1 VPSSS
6 HFDRAVEAS
15 AAESLTEMIMAYRLS
30 QLIHVA
36 ARLGIADLLKGGARS
51 CDELASRTGVHPPA
65 LYRVLRALASNGI
78 FSETEQGAFELTP
91 LAAPLQIGVP
101 GSLPGLAVMQGEE
114 SRWRAWGELLYSVK
128 TGKSAVEHIYGMTN
142 WEWYAQ
148 NPDAFERFSE
158 GMAELTRKAIPT
170 PVAAY
175 GFSAHQRVVDVGGGP
190 GELIAAILRQAPH
203 LRGILVELPALID
216 DARTVLEAAG
226 VADRCELIAGDYF
239 ESVPS
244 RGGGRLYPQE
254 HPAWDGRRQGR
265 AGVGKLSRGHD
276 ERWAPLLLVIQ
287 AIVPSGNEPARIKV
301 SDVLHLVSEGGQERT
316 EAQYRT
322 LFAASGFGVV
332 KIYPASSSFSIL
344 EGVRP

>member
-6 HFDRAVEAS
+6 HFDHVVEAS
-15 AAESLTEMIMAYRLS
+15 AAETLTEMIMAYRLS
-30 QLIHVA
+30 QLIHIA

-65 LYRVLRALASNGI
+65 LCRVLRALASNGI
-78 FSETEQGAFELTP
+78 FAETEEGVFELTP
-91 LAAPLQIGVP
+91 LAAPLQTGVP
-101 GSLPGLAVMQGEE
+101 GSLRGLAVMQAEE
-114 SRWRAWGELLYSVK
+114 LRWRAWGELLYSVK

-158 GMAELTRKAIPT
+158 GMAELTRRAIPALVT
-170 PVAAY
+170 AY
-175 GFSAHQRVVDVGGGP
+175 GFSAHQRIVDVGGGR
-190 GELIAAILRQAPH
+190 GELIAAILTQSPH

-226 VADRCELIAGDYF
+226 VAARCELVAGDYF

-244 RGGGRLYPQE
+244 GGDVYILKSIVHGMDDAKAARVLRNCREAMTSGGR
-254 HPAWDGRRQGR
+254 
-265 AGVGKLSRGHD
+265 
-276 ERWAPLLLVIQ
+276 LLVIQ
-287 AIVPSGNEPARIKV
+287 AIVPSGNAPARIKV
-301 SDVLHLVSEGGQERT
+301 SDILHLVSGGGQERT

-322 LFAASGFGVV
+322 LFDASGFSLV
-332 KIYPASSSFSIL
+332 KIHPASSSFSIL
-344 EGVRP
+344 EGVRS